1 MDEGPM
7 GDPWGPRRTNREKPD
22 SRWNSEDEVEEKWTS
37 DLCPSESEGHESRS
51 VFHGYHLWIRQRT
64 VGWPCLGMSEQPLIV
79 VI

>member
-7 GDPWGPRRTNREKPD
+7 GDPWGPRRTKREKPD

-37 DLCPSESEGHESRS
+37 DLCPSESEGHESR
-51 VFHGYHLWIRQRT
+51 FIRQRT